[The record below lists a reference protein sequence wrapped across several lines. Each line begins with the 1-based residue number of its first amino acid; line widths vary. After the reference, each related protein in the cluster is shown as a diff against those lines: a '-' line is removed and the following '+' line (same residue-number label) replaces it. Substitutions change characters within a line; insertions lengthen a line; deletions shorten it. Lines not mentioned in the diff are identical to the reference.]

1 MLDLHNKS
9 EESVFGGL
17 VRQLLGQENF
27 NKSYFSAFMLETE
40 SLKMGRLLYPE
51 ATFLNRLLVNKIYFD
66 SPAQSRAPFSGK
78 CNSFVRYKRKN
89 VEYFGQILYFII
101 LPNAAS
107 DRTIFASV
115 AEFDVVQEVGPVTG
129 FFYLI
134 RKTEREDLINVDSLS
149 KVFCVSIAGECFAMK
164 LCNAFDHS

>member
-27 NKSYFSAFMLETE
+27 NKSEFSAFTLETE
-40 SLKMGRLLYPE
+40 NLKIGRLLYPE

-66 SPAQSRAPFSGK
+66 SLAYSRAPFSGK
-78 CNSFVRYKRKN
+78 CNRFVRYKRKN

-101 LPNAAS
+101 FPNAAP
-107 DRTIFASV
+107 DRTVFTSV
-115 AEFDVVQEVGPVTG
+115 AEFDVV
-129 FFYLI
+129 L
-134 RKTEREDLINVDSLS
+134 
-149 KVFCVSIAGECFAMK
+149 
-164 LCNAFDHS
+164 

>member
-1 MLDLHNKS
+1 M
-9 EESVFGGL
+9 
-17 VRQLLGQENF
+17 
-27 NKSYFSAFMLETE
+27 
-40 SLKMGRLLYPE
+40 
-51 ATFLNRLLVNKIYFD
+51 VNKIYFD
-66 SPAQSRAPFSGK
+66 SPAYSRAPFSGK